1 MCLAPQRRAI
11 FRQFFDICTSKSGP
25 RPSVFY
31 DFDLKMCLSLQ
42 RRAIFQHRNFKKWS
56 APDSF
61 LAFWLENVLLA
72 TAACNFSTSQL
83 QKVVRTWH
91 VFVHFDLKMCFSLQ
105 RRAIFPH
112 RNFKKWSEHVARGT
126 FWLKMCFSLQRRA
139 IFHVFPQQPPP
150 HPPLYRGYFSTQ
162 PTHKSLKNTAF
173 RDFPNIS
180 RNCSFFLLT
189 FAQLYLLSSDST
201 SLLCFFIFW
210 LCYSALLFQ
219 LSILSEVRLLN
230 FLRLKYCSS
239 TTEYYPSNTL
249 YYKAAFMIDP
259 WHIWTVIYNAR
270 SNKSHPPTSPNTAPA
285 KKNDSHVSWLLLV
298 TYETS
303 FTMRGATLV
312 SIQHH
317 QILRLPW
324 NSMKFWVQDF
334 SGKSLNCFRQYK
346 DDSTT
351 IRAWNRHLAPAASET
366 WLVPSW
372 RRITTFRALVYLPK
386 LNEMLHLPN
395 TAPATQN
402 ESHEWSAS
410 DMKRHLQC
418 TEQQESPSNCTKY
431 CACHAKS
438 RSW

>member
-25 RPSVFY
+25 RVSVFY

-42 RRAIFQHRNFKKWS
+42 RRAIFQPRNFKKWS
-56 APDSF
+56 ENVSF
-61 LAFWLENVLLA
+61 LAFWLEHVPLA
-72 TAACNFSTSQL
+72 TEACNFSTSQL
-83 QKVVRTWH
+83 QKVDRTWH
-91 VFVHFDLKMCFSLQ
+91 VLYILTWKCASRYSGVQFFHIATSKSGPNLTCFVHFDLKMCFSLK

-162 PTHKSLKNTAF
+162 PTHKSLKTTAF

-230 FLRLKYCSS
+230 FLRQFLQLQLEDLSQ
-239 TTEYYPSNTL
+239 TTHLILLGGGESGPITASN
-249 YYKAAFMIDP
+249 
-259 WHIWTVIYNAR
+259 
-270 SNKSHPPTSPNTAPA
+270 
-285 KKNDSHVSWLLLV
+285 
-298 TYETS
+298 
-303 FTMRGATLV
+303 
-312 SIQHH
+312 H
-317 QILRLPW
+317 QGIGV
-324 NSMKFWVQDF
+324 NS
-334 SGKSLNCFRQYK
+334 
-346 DDSTT
+346 
-351 IRAWNRHLAPAASET
+351 
-366 WLVPSW
+366 
-372 RRITTFRALVYLPK
+372 
-386 LNEMLHLPN
+386 
-395 TAPATQN
+395 
-402 ESHEWSAS
+402 
-410 DMKRHLQC
+410 
-418 TEQQESPSNCTKY
+418 
-431 CACHAKS
+431 
-438 RSW
+438 